1 MFGASECCSIRAQ
14 GNNDRPTTKAQKVRY
29 GTFCLSTKQTI
40 LETIKKVSKS
50 AVRVAYSILGTLRFV
65 IEAASSSLM
74 HRIVGKVKISRLFS
88 AGAGAAFR
96 IEIPLKPRIAANE
109 VLTGVSS

>member
-1 MFGASECCSIRAQ
+1 MMTVRQPRHKKFVMARFASLQEKNIGIHKICNKIALYV
-14 GNNDRPTTKAQKVRY
+14 T
-29 GTFCLSTKQTI
+29 
-40 LETIKKVSKS
+40 
-50 AVRVAYSILGTLRFV
+50 YSILGTLRLV

-109 VLTGVSS
+109 VLTGVSN